1 LELFTCG
8 VIGYLL
14 PETAVEDFP
23 MPNNCD
29 RCNSSMVKEE
39 IKLTGDDDK
48 LVSLYHCTYCG
59 RMEYLTADSFDGAT
73 ING

>member
-1 LELFTCG
+1 
-8 VIGYLL
+8 
-14 PETAVEDFP
+14 